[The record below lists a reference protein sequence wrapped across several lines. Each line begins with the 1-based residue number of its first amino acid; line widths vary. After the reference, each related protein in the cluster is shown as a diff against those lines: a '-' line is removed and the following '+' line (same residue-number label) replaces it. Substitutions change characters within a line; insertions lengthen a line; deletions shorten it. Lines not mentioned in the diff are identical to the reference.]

1 MAEKRRALRMPGRVY
16 REFAAIALALTERPE
31 GLEPEQEVLC
41 DALSRARVKP
51 RGTGHTALVPLEP
64 EHVSLLMEWVSGS
77 SPKFLRD
84 YRDAVQEALAELE
97 ASGEAEEP

>member
-1 MAEKRRALRMPGRVY
+1 MAEKRRALRMPGRIY

-41 DALSRARVKP
+41 DALSRARVKA
-51 RGTGHTALVPLEP
+51 RGAGHTTLVPLEP
-64 EHVSLLMEWVSGS
+64 EHVSLLMEWVTGA

-84 YRDAVQEALAELE
+84 YRDAVLEALAELE
-97 ASGEAEEP
+97 ATREAGEP